1 MKLKRNDG
9 TIFELVSI
17 EPMSKIDIT
26 ILLNRIDKDG
36 KKHKVSYTYYYW
48 EDVLNLLNSFK
59 EDFDDNFS

>member
-9 TIFELVSI
+9 TIFKFVSI

-26 ILLNRIDKDG
+26 IVLDRIDKDG
-36 KKHKVSYTYYYW
+36 KKHRVSYTYYYW

-59 EDFDDNFS
+59 EEFHDNLS